1 MKRSSI
7 FIALFT
13 LFSCFGLIQVSGA
26 TPQLEV
32 IDGISFDFGDVQP
45 NQTLTHNFVF
55 RNHGDST
62 LNILKAKGG

>member
-7 FIALFT
+7 FITLFT
-13 LFSCFGLIQVSGA
+13 LFVCFWIFQTAEAV
-26 TPQLEV
+26 PQLKVLE
-32 IDGISFDFGDVQP
+32 GLSFDFGDVQP

-55 RNHGDST
+55 KNHGDGT